1 MRLERQRTHMVEESA
16 CLGWATLLKHT
27 RQAALR
33 KYYDAVISLRSSINH
48 VSFNSIL
55 DLLNPMRTVQGTK
68 ENDGYTATI
77 YYEDNS
83 LCQDIDH
90 SCNYPL
96 SVQIVM

>member
-1 MRLERQRTHMVEESA
+1 M
-16 CLGWATLLKHT
+16 
-27 RQAALR
+27 
-33 KYYDAVISLRSSINH
+33 ISLQSSINH

-55 DLLNPMRTVQGTK
+55 DLLNPMWAVQGTK

-83 LCQDIDH
+83 LRRDIDH

-96 SVQIVM
+96 SVQIVMWRILSA